1 MYSKNIETVSSKKMP
16 YALILAAALHVLTTV
31 FWAGTTFAL
40 ARTGGAAAERL
51 FKPQV
56 VAAVLACLSGGYL
69 GHTLH
74 GHSIGRSEQVLIAA
88 AAASVIA
95 LLAQV
100 SIVGDAMRTLRD
112 GAREHA
118 NARMQATVGHRVA
131 AGLLGLAAIGM
142 AVARYL

>member
-1 MYSKNIETVSSKKMP
+1 MP
-16 YALILAAALHVLTTV
+16 YALIIVAALHVLATV

-51 FKPQV
+51 FRPQLA
-56 VAAVLACLSGGYL
+56 AAVLACLSGGYL

-74 GHSIGRSEQVLIAA
+74 GHALGRPEQVLIAA

-95 LLAQV
+95 LLVQV

-118 NARMQATVGHRVA
+118 GARAQATVGHRVA
-131 AGLLGLAAIGM
+131 AGLLGLAALGM